1 MGSIRANRRFYN
13 NPEIGQAFDNLAA
26 AFAPPSGAD
35 AAGWA
40 RANAKREQAARLAKM
55 FDYAN
60 DPNYDQTR
68 ADRLGVLGGL
78 YAPTQSFY
86 AVDKADDTTRR
97 GQDVLAASSRYGSD
111 RTYAASTENNVR
123 DNARVVQTN
132 EADNVRALEDRRLQ
146 EAGALQRL
154 YAEPVKVGQGERA
167 YLPAQAAAA
176 MSLPEQLNGADKPMS
191 TDEVAAMAMQAMPL
205 GDRQQFVRDKFAPT
219 ETQVQGQERRD
230 LRDRGILT
238 DDDLVADVLS
248 AMPVEEVVG
257 AGGRPEFVRRQDA
270 VGRQPAPKQ
279 PMVSVSTGEAPD
291 GKLRGKL
298 DESEGKRLSDLQATA
313 VTSSGL
319 RQDLDLM
326 DQLIEQAP
334 QGPLVGRLAAVLPGF
349 SDASA
354 AFQSV
359 VERAAPG
366 LRVEG
371 SGATSDIEFRGML
384 NSLPQLRNRPEAN
397 RLIAGMMRAKADIN
411 IRRGDLVTA
420 YQNGDIDA
428 SQMRR
433 QLADLN
439 RQSIASPAL
448 RDMIDAVGGGVE
460 PMSGAKPT
468 TDAPSPGSIVDGHRF
483 RGGDPADPANW
494 ELL

>member
-1 MGSIRANRRFYN
+1 MPIRSSKFYN
-13 NPEIGQAFDNLAA
+13 DPALGAAFENLAG
-26 AFAPPSGAD
+26 AFAPPSGAE

-40 RANAKREQAARLAKM
+40 RAEAEREAASRLKWL
-55 FDYAN
+55 FNNPN
-60 DPNYDQTR
+60 DPTSSNRSALIGAQDYSQTP
-68 ADRLGVLGGL
+68 GGF
-78 YAPTQSFY
+78 AATD
-86 AVDKADDTTRR
+86 ATNRR
-97 GQDVLAASSRYGSD
+97 GQDINARTTLEANELDNATARYGYDVTAQTS
-111 RTYAASTENNVR
+111 
-123 DNARVVQTN
+123 RVNN
-132 EADNVRALEDRRLQ
+132 EADNVRALEDRRMQ
-146 EAGALQRL
+146 EDGALQRF
-154 YAEPVKVGQGERA
+154 YAQPVKVGQGERA
-167 YLPAQAAAA
+167 YLPGGTAAATG
-176 MSLPEQLNGADKPMS
+176 LPTQLDGS
-191 TDEVAAMAMQAMPL
+191 AAPLTESQELARIISEMPI
-205 GDRQQFVRDKFAPT
+205 GDQQGFVRDKFAPT

-230 LRDRGILT
+230 LRERGRLT

-257 AGGRPEFVRRQDA
+257 GNGRPEFVRRQDA
-270 VGRQPAPKQ
+270 IGRQPAPKT
-279 PMVSVSTGEAPD
+279 PMVNVNTGEAAD

-298 DESEGKRLSDLQATA
+298 DENEGKRLSDIQSTA

-319 RQDLDLM
+319 RQDLDLL

-334 QGPLVGRLAAVLPGF
+334 QGPIVGRLAGVLPGF
-349 SDASA
+349 SNAGA
-354 AFQSV
+354 AFQSI

-397 RLIAGMMRAKADIN
+397 RLIAGMMRAKAEIN

-448 RDMIDAVGGGVE
+448 RQMIDAVGGGVE
-460 PMSGAKPT
+460 PLSGAEPSS
-468 TDAPSPGSIVDGHRF
+468 DAPSPGSIVDGHRF
-483 RGGDPADPANW
+483 RGGEPSDPANW